1 MQTKRI
7 VDTDPL
13 PTINTRA
20 ALHVPVAFLA
30 LFAVAA
36 LACAPMLWYG
46 APNGHSII
54 YNLVWL
60 KNFSA
65 QLAQGDLYPRWLMD
79 MNHGGGSPAFYFYAP
94 LPFYIT
100 SIPDLLAP
108 SLKLTKVLAWG
119 EWLIIALSG
128 AAFFQY
134 ARRRYS
140 IRVAWFC
147 AALYMLLPY
156 HYEINLWR
164 RQDIGELANYI
175 WMPLILYYTEK
186 LFEGRRAF
194 AGLAVSYALMMLS
207 HLPSAFLFSI
217 AIGCYVLLLLWSRHT
232 WRHFPRFAIAI
243 FVGILIAG
251 IYWVPALTSE
261 QYVRS
266 EKLWTPYF
274 DFHHWFFPLNEA
286 PHHDMGST
294 AFADRLF
301 TMIGVSTAIFSLCWL
316 PAFRWR
322 ETIGTKKLFGC
333 LVLIGVAWFLMSSW
347 STFVWENAPELWKVQ
362 FPWRIA
368 MVVDFAA
375 AIAALHALHCLEVH
389 RDWFSAAAVLI
400 SLMALT
406 WGMATM
412 DVKSKLDPFDHPWWI
427 EGRDT
432 AVRNGLD
439 APEYTTAW
447 NHSKS
452 PDTSSEIAGQE
463 QLTYEVDAGAIDIV
477 QWLPRDIVLQVNL
490 QRPTTLRVRQF
501 YFPNW
506 RVTLESGETLKLRP
520 SVESNGLLTMDLP
533 AGDYRLDL
541 QLTSL
546 PQESIGA
553 GVSIVGIIL
562 LLAGITW
569 RNRRIAEASL
579 LTR

>member
-1 MQTKRI
+1 MVAI
-7 VDTDPL
+7 IDPL
-13 PTINTRA
+13 EKINKRGVLQIPIA
-20 ALHVPVAFLA
+20 IFS

-60 KNFSA
+60 KSFSA

-79 MNHGGGSPAFYFYAP
+79 MNHGAGSPAFYFYAP
-94 LPFYIT
+94 LPFYIA

-108 SLKLTKVLAWG
+108 ALKLTTLLAWG

-140 IRVAWFC
+140 IGVAWVC
-147 AALYMLLPY
+147 AVLYMLLPY
-156 HYEINLWR
+156 HFEINLWR
-164 RQDIGELANYI
+164 RQDIGELTNYI

-194 AGLAVSYALMMLS
+194 AGLAVCYALMMLS

-217 AIGCYVLLLLWSRHT
+217 AIGCYVIVLLWFRHS
-232 WRHFPRFAIAI
+232 WRHFPRFAAAI
-243 FVGILIAG
+243 VVGILLAG

-274 DFHHWFFPLNEA
+274 DFHHWFFPINDA
-286 PHHDMGST
+286 PHHDAGSHF
-294 AFADRLF
+294 FADRLT
-301 TMIGVSTAIFSLCWL
+301 TMIGISTAIFAVCWL

-322 ETIGTKKLFGC
+322 ETIGTKKLLGC
-333 LVLIGVAWFLMSSW
+333 LALIGVAWFLMSPL
-347 STFVWENAPELWKVQ
+347 STFVWENVPELWKVQ

-368 MVVDFAA
+368 MVVDLAA
-375 AIAALHALHCLEVH
+375 AIAALHAVHCLQVH
-389 RDWFSAAAVLI
+389 RDWFSAAALVI
-400 SLMALT
+400 SLAALG
-406 WGMATM
+406 WGLVTM
-412 DVKSKLDPFDHPWWI
+412 NVKNKLDPFDNPWWI
-427 EGRDT
+427 TGRDT

-447 NHSKS
+447 NSSKS
-452 PDTSSEIAGQE
+452 ADTSAEIAGTE
-463 QLTYEVDAGAIDIV
+463 QLGYDVDAGAIDIV

-490 QRPTTLRVRQF
+490 QRAAALRVRQF

-506 RVTLESGETLKLRP
+506 RAATESGETLTLMP
-520 SVESNGLLTMDLP
+520 APENGLLTMELP
-533 AGDYRLDL
+533 AGDYRVELR
-541 QLTSL
+541 LTKL
-546 PQESIGA
+546 PQEIIGI
-553 GVSIVGIIL
+553 GVSMSGL
-562 LLAGITW
+562 LLLVLLNA
-569 RNRRIAEASL
+569 RRGY
-579 LTR
+579 TR